1 MMPGMASSIP
11 PAVSEFPPGVRNE
24 RRGEEEEEEEE
35 EEGKMAS
42 EKKKWPKKKN
52 DEAEERREKREEKRP
67 EGPITPE
74 PINDRPG
81 KTKKSVAFV

>member
-35 EEGKMAS
+35 EDWKELGAGREG
-42 EKKKWPKKKN
+42 
-52 DEAEERREKREEKRP
+52 RR
-67 EGPITPE
+67 
-74 PINDRPG
+74 DRLMLI
-81 KTKKSVAFV
+81 